1 MEKPGRIQFIW
12 DPKFQVITTWAWNFV
27 GAFIVTMIA
36 AIVLPANI
44 VIDRNAIWADPR
56 LAFLPILAEIV
67 TVGLAPIFFT
77 ILSRD
82 DLARYGIQKQGL
94 WKSLGFSALVVAVYS
109 AGVHFRL
116 IKSFPIPFTGNP
128 VGRSMMCENVIDNHP
143 FNETVLF
150 SIANGKAVC
159 FTYLTQVSKKIILFH
174 NWYKAD
180 KLSSRFPLPI
190 EPLQGFTLSKIELR
204 ESDKGAWRVEIT
216 DEGGNL
222 LKILRFSITD

>member
-1 MEKPGRIQFIW
+1 MMKP
-12 DPKFQVITTWAWNFV
+12 VYNFV
-27 GAFIVTMIA
+27 
-36 AIVLPANI
+36 L
-44 VIDRNAIWADPR
+44 
-56 LAFLPILAEIV
+56 
-67 TVGLAPIFFT
+67 
-77 ILSRD
+77 
-82 DLARYGIQKQGL
+82 
-94 WKSLGFSALVVAVYS
+94 FSALVLAPVFHAQ
-109 AGVHFRL
+109 ADQPQ
-116 IKSFPIPFTGNP
+116 KTFPIPTAGNP

-222 LKILRFSITD
+222 LKVLRFSITD